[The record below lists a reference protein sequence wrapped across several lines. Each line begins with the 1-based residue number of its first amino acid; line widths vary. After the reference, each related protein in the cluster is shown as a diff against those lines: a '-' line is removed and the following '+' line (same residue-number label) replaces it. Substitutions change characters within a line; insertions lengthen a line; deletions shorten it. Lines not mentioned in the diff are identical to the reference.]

1 MKLLSFLDKTTAVKT
16 GILINENV
24 LDITAALDFL
34 KQKGDKHFPQDIIG
48 LITGGEKVKNALTR
62 LYRGVTEFPKDKKR
76 FLKPLKSVKLLP
88 PIPKP
93 NKLLCLAGN
102 YPEHIAESGFKPA
115 DNIENITPWVFLKPV
130 SNTVIGDGADIIL
143 PKNGIAIDWEVEL
156 GVVIGK
162 KGKYI
167 KAHDADDFVYGYT
180 IINDISE
187 RKFNSNIPNRKIRER
202 DAFFD
207 WLTGKW
213 GDTFA
218 PIGPWLVTKDEISN
232 PHNLDIKLRLNGET
246 MQDSNTKYMIFN
258 IPKMIEYIS
267 SILTLEP
274 GDIIATGT
282 PEGVG
287 MSRGIFLKTG
297 DLLEC
302 EIESIGILTN
312 RVVKEKAR
320 LTGY

>member
-1 MKLLSFLDKTTAVKT
+1 MKLLSFSDKAVGIKS
-16 GILINENV
+16 GILINEDV
-24 LDITAALDFL
+24 LDINAATGFL
-34 KQKGDKHFPQDIIG
+34 KQKGYKSFPQDIIG
-48 LITGGEKVKNALTR
+48 LITGGEKVKNALNR
-62 LYRGVTEFPKDKKR
+62 LCRSLTKFPKDKKR

-130 SNTVIGDGADIIL
+130 SNTVIGNNAKILL

-167 KAHDADDFVYGYT
+167 KSNDANDFIYGYT

-187 RKFNSNIPNRKIRER
+187 RKFNSLMPNRRIRER

-207 WLTGKW
+207 WLNGKW
-213 GDTFA
+213 CDTFA
-218 PIGPWLVTKDEISN
+218 PIGPWLVTKDEISD
-232 PHNLDIKLRLNGET
+232 PHNLDIKLRLNGKT
-246 MQDSNTKYMIFN
+246 MQYSNTKYMIFN

-287 MSRGIFLKTG
+287 MSRNIFLKPG
-297 DLLEC
+297 DRMEC
-302 EIESIGILTN
+302 EIEGIGILTN
-312 RVVKEKAR
+312 RVIKER
-320 LTGY
+320 S